1 MLKKQPTT
9 KTLHLISIVEK
20 EIAEMKKIYELVQK
34 YKAGFAIGIG
44 VSLVIVIIMMSLNHT
59 AVYAMEIKEVEL
71 EKYYESRD
79 LLIEQKSYLIFYEY
93 IENHKDDTEVILKT
107 YPDIVNEAEEI
118 MDEYYLE

>member
-1 MLKKQPTT
+1 
-9 KTLHLISIVEK
+9 
-20 EIAEMKKIYELVQK
+20 MKKIYELVQK
-34 YKAGFAIGIG
+34 YKVGFVAGIG

-59 AVYAMEIKEVEL
+59 AVYAMEIKEAEL

-93 IENHKDDTEVILKT
+93 IENHKDDTEVTLKT
-107 YPDIVNEAEEI
+107 YPNIVNEAEEI